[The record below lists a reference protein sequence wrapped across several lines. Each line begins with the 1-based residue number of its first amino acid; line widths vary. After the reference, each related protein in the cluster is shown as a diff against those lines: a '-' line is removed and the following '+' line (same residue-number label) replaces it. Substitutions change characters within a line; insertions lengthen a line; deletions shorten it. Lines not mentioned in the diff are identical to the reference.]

1 MSVPQPSDRIT
12 ARSVDEV
19 VAAVQSHPHLRVVGN
34 GTKAR
39 WRLPSISETTTLD
52 LASLSGVVSFDPAD
66 QVITVRAGTS
76 LSELQSAL
84 AEASQC
90 LPLGSWPPNGT
101 VGGSIAMNLPH
112 TLEFEAGGWRDWVLG
127 LTAVTSEGEV
137 VKAGS
142 RVVKSVAGYD
152 LHKFLVGSR
161 GTLAVIVEVTLR
173 TTPLSARPKEILEGY
188 GALATV
194 NLIHRVRPSDIKSAT
209 RGYPDSRWDPRS
221 GTIWA
226 TVPEDW
232 TFQRFPGDWM
242 IRADV
247 GTRNFVIEDATQARL
262 MARTKAIFDPTHRL
276 EPDAL
281 PTLL

>member
-1 MSVPQPSDRIT
+1 MPTPPSDRIF
-12 ARSVDEV
+12 ARSIEEV
-19 VAAVQSHPHLRVVGN
+19 VAAVSATPQFRIEGS

-39 WRLPSISETTTLD
+39 WRLPSTLD
-52 LASLSGVVSFDPAD
+52 LPTLDLSGLTGVVSFDPAD
-66 QVITVRAGTS
+66 QVVTVRAGTS
-76 LSELQSAL
+76 LADLPAVL
-84 AEASQC
+84 AEHSQC
-90 LPLGSWPPNGT
+90 LPLGSWPREGS

-112 TLEFEAGGWRDWVLG
+112 PLEQAAGGWRDWVLG
-127 LTAVTSEGEV
+127 LTAVTAQGEV

-173 TTPLSARPKEILEGY
+173 TSPLSACPPEQLEGY
-188 GALATV
+188 GSLDTV
-194 NLIHRVRPSDIKSAT
+194 NLIHRVRPTDIKSAT
-209 RGYPDSRWDPRS
+209 RGYPDSRWDPLS

-242 IRADV
+242 LRADA
-247 GTRNFVIEDATQARL
+247 GERNFVIEDAAQARL
-262 MARTKAIFDPTHRL
+262 MRRTKDLFDPTGRL

-281 PTLL
+281 PHLP